1 MLFNKDQEYKKASYD
16 YSSSNGSSVSSGSKY
31 NNSSILSLSDQEGEK
46 TPIREINN
54 MDQVI
59 ITNTNYNK
67 LNDVIENELKFDSS
81 NSLAN
86 NPIKYPLPIVTIR
99 LRGGKKSRQT
109 YKSGLTWLWENGAIN
124 SIIKIK
130 HINTYIYKLPAN
142 KAKYSTA
149 SGPYKTTHAVK
160 VTFITPEFSIRKS
173 YNTYISRW
181 QRARKYRDRL
191 WNYYRPWY
199 DVTIRP

>member
-67 LNDVIENELKFDSS
+67 LNDVIENEVKVDST

-86 NPIKYPLPIVTIR
+86 NPVKYTLHITNIT
-99 LRGGKKSRQT
+99 LRGGKKS
-109 YKSGLTWLWENGAIN
+109 I
-124 SIIKIK
+124 
-130 HINTYIYKLPAN
+130 
-142 KAKYSTA
+142 
-149 SGPYKTTHAVK
+149 
-160 VTFITPEFSIRKS
+160 
-173 YNTYISRW
+173 
-181 QRARKYRDRL
+181 
-191 WNYYRPWY
+191 
-199 DVTIRP
+199 